1 MPGIYHSF
9 KIKYNEMS
17 RQAFKKQKTNIL
29 TVIKNRGLRA
39 AASFVILPSGE
50 SYYLHNGQKI
60 AEESFNRKYPIEV
73 KKISDKGENPCKK
86 YAY

>member
-1 MPGIYHSF
+1 MKKNP
-9 KIKYNEMS
+9 
-17 RQAFKKQKTNIL
+17 FKKVKTNIL

-50 SYYLHNGQKI
+50 SYYLHKGQKI
-60 AEESFNRKYPIEV
+60 AEEMFNKKYPIEV
-73 KKISDKGENPCKK
+73 KKISDKGENPCKR